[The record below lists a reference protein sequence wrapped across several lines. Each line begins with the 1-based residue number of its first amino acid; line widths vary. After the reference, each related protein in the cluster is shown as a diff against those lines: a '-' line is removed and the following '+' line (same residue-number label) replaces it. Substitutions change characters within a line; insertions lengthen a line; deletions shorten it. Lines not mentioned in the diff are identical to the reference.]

1 MKIIACINKNEN
13 VRMQSSSGGIFS
25 LATEEVISK
34 NGIVYGVTLTED
46 CYAAEFIRVSDM
58 NEIDKLRGS
67 KYLQAKLGNTYQSV
81 KQDLNDGKLVLFSG
95 TGCQING
102 LKGYLQKDYD
112 NLICIDVICHGVPS
126 PELWKIYVKYQ
137 EEKYGKLE
145 NINFRCK
152 DDSWSDFGMK
162 ENKLYISK
170 NKDAYMQMFLRD
182 YCLRPSCYECVAKQ
196 KKESDIT
203 IADFWGI
210 ENVAPEMNDGKGTS
224 LALIRTE
231 KGEKIIDAIKDSMKI
246 KEVEYESAVKYN
258 PSEYSSVKRPE
269 LRNSFFIDMR
279 TMSFDDLA
287 DKYVAP
293 IKISLKVCI
302 KRKIK
307 NILKRILK
315 PILGNKI
322 RRQNKKLNYD
332 YGMLFT
338 FKK

>member
-1 MKIIACINKNEN
+1 MKVIACISKNEN

-25 LATEEVISK
+25 LAAEEVISK
-34 NGIVYGVTLTED
+34 KGIVYGVTMTED
-46 CYAAEFIRVSDM
+46 CYAAEFIRVSDIKEM
-58 NEIDKLRGS
+58 DKLRGS
-67 KYLQAKLGNTYQSV
+67 KYLQAKMGNTYENV
-81 KQDLNDGKLVLFSG
+81 KQDLNDGRLVLFSG

-126 PELWKIYVKYQ
+126 PELWKVYVKYQ

-152 DDSWSDFGMK
+152 DDSWIDFGMK
-162 ENKLYISK
+162 ENQLYISK
-170 NKDAYMQMFLRD
+170 DKDAYMQMFLRD
-182 YCLRPSCYECVAKQ
+182 YCLRPSCYECIAKQ

-231 KGEKIIDAIKDSMKI
+231 KGKKIIDAIKDSMKI

-269 LRNSFFIDMR
+269 LRNSFFTDMR
-279 TMSFDDLA
+279 SMSFDDLA
-287 DKYVAP
+287 GKYAAP
-293 IKISLKVCI
+293 IKVSLKARI
-302 KRKIK
+302 KRKTK

-315 PILGNKI
+315 PILGNRI
-322 RRQNKKLNYD
+322 
-332 YGMLFT
+332 GGAE
-338 FKK
+338 